1 MHTSDKYSTGIMQ
14 QLPEEF
20 EYAALKDLVTMALSD
35 QKISQ
40 DRKMALEEIIW
51 LADSFY
57 DIQFKHDSDISER
70 VISRYH
76 KRVEALKMLRFVRF
90 LIMNHKE

>member
-1 MHTSDKYSTGIMQ
+1 MHTSDKYSTGMQ

-20 EYAALKDLVTMALSD
+20 EYAALKAWYCSLIRSKNKSRQEMAF
-35 QKISQ
+35 
-40 DRKMALEEIIW
+40 EEIIW

-70 VISRYH
+70 VIFPISDSESR
-76 KRVEALKMLRFVRF
+76 
-90 LIMNHKE
+90 